1 MRKDNAKARVQKE
14 GFLFSF
20 KEGQKYCPNDN
31 TLGLPCRFPCRRHN
45 MILAKVQEKT
55 QFFLDLQFKM
65 KRKYHIKIN
74 NYMYLLTVLVIGV
87 FYIHSEIVSK
97 YSFTIKLIL

>member
-1 MRKDNAKARVQKE
+1 
-14 GFLFSF
+14 
-20 KEGQKYCPNDN
+20 
-31 TLGLPCRFPCRRHN
+31 

-65 KRKYHIKIN
+65 KRKYYTKIN
-74 NYMYLLTVLVIGV
+74 NYIYLMSVLVIGEIN
-87 FYIHSEIVSK
+87 IHSEIVSK